1 MAGGRRVGDLQ
12 RAERINA
19 AAELAEA
26 GVATGE
32 AVRVLAE
39 RFAVSTRQARRY
51 VDRAASG
58 GRVDVPETSV
68 VFTVKLP
75 STLAARVR
83 ERARE
88 TGSTISALVAQALT
102 EFLARG
108 RGGPRRP

>member
-1 MAGGRRVGDLQ
+1 MGDLQ